1 MPPGFASF
9 PSFEGERVL
18 VHCRD
23 INFEPQVGDGI
34 EGIVNR
40 RAKDNKLQ
48 AYKVFSYY
56 YYSFLQPSFSIRYD
70 GRAFLNRRGEQSG
83 ETGRAAGRGLDPQVA
98 PRHRVSFA
106 WHRIIFY
113 CVARYH
119 QLLEKRSWQSSPR
132 SLSPTGFPLQP
143 YPCSNL
149 AGALRK
155 GAMGDR
161 RRRGVSLRARPSDR
175 FPSLRKIH
183 EGLRDHE
190 TRLTD
195 ALARSEASLRSE
207 RLYSS
212 RVNKGCIGGMEVS
225 HPSPS

>member
-1 MPPGFASF
+1 M
-9 PSFEGERVL
+9 L

-23 INFEPQVGDGI
+23 TNFEPHVGDGI
-34 EGIVNR
+34 EGVVHR

-48 AYKVFSYY
+48 AYKVFSYYY

-106 WHRIIFY
+106 WNRIIFY

-155 GAMGDR
+155 GRHGRSSPHHPAGAPLGPFPEPTQDP
-161 RRRGVSLRARPSDR
+161 RGWVNYSIHGPSTTRPPNPQVR
-175 FPSLRKIH
+175 PP
-183 EGLRDHE
+183 
-190 TRLTD
+190 
-195 ALARSEASLRSE
+195 
-207 RLYSS
+207 
-212 RVNKGCIGGMEVS
+212 M
-225 HPSPS
+225 SP

>member
-98 PRHRVSFA
+98 PRYRVS
-106 WHRIIFY
+106 
-113 CVARYH
+113 
-119 QLLEKRSWQSSPR
+119 LPGNEQSSTVWLGVTHSREKHLCVPP
-132 SLSPTGFPLQP
+132 PTLLPKPSFFPAAHSGSNPAGL
-143 YPCSNL
+143 CS
-149 AGALRK
+149 
-155 GAMGDR
+155 
-161 RRRGVSLRARPSDR
+161 RRGFAPWGTVVAVASACGRAPRTDSR
-175 FPSLRKIH
+175 ACAGFMRVCATMKR
-183 EGLRDHE
+183 GLPM
-190 TRLTD
+190 L
-195 ALARSEASLRSE
+195 
-207 RLYSS
+207 
-212 RVNKGCIGGMEVS
+212 
-225 HPSPS
+225 

>member
-1 MPPGFASF
+1 M
-9 PSFEGERVL
+9 

-23 INFEPQVGDGI
+23 INFEPRVGDGI
-34 EGIVNR
+34 EGIVHR

-106 WHRIIFY
+106 WNRIIFY

-161 RRRGVSLRARPSDR
+161 RRTTLRARPSDR

-183 EGLRDHE
+183 EAGQTLAYMGSPQRPRDPKSKC
-190 TRLTD
+190 L
-195 ALARSEASLRSE
+195 
-207 RLYSS
+207 
-212 RVNKGCIGGMEVS
+212 VS
-225 HPSPS
+225 VS